1 MTASDSRV
9 VLPNAFFFF
18 LLQIY
23 VQLFSSPAEC
33 PGSCAAASDN
43 IPRHRATARKRFFPD
58 PVYKDGGARIAI
70 TRMVETDRCATI
82 VRIKE
87 TNGPEVLIA
96 SVCGGIVILVRV
108 GIAGI

>member
-1 MTASDSRV
+1 M
-9 VLPNAFFFF
+9 
-18 LLQIY
+18 
-23 VQLFSSPAEC
+23 
-33 PGSCAAASDN
+33 
-43 IPRHRATARKRFFPD
+43 
-58 PVYKDGGARIAI
+58 AI